1 MSVLKLINISRTF
14 GKRRTLVRAVRDVNF
29 TLKSGE
35 IVLIMGPSGSG
46 KTTLLSIAG
55 GLLRPT
61 EGQVILKD
69 VRLNRLN
76 YNELSRVRL
85 EKTGFVFQQF
95 NLLQSLTAIENV
107 EVPLNFLNI
116 KGEIAVNKARNMLKK
131 VGMSN
136 RLDFYP
142 NTLSAGETQRVS
154 IARALINDPEI
165 ILADEPTGNLDSE
178 SGRIVMELFKKLVKE
193 QGKSAIIV
201 THDERIKR
209 IADRILWLE
218 DGVISIKKT

>member
-178 SGRIVMELFKKLVKE
+178 SGRIVMELFKKLVIE